1 MSPLY
6 SGPMHAYRC
15 GSCGGVFWLRPGV
28 EPPGLRCGMMG
39 CSGRFRRAP
48 DADLKGEEDPAPQGP
63 EAPERGVKMAEGE
76 GGGTGDRRG

>member
-15 GSCGGVFWLRPGV
+15 GSCGGVIWFRPGV

-48 DADLKGEEDPAPQGP
+48 DADLRGETAPAPSEGG
-63 EAPERGVKMAEGE
+63 APEREAKAGESE
-76 GGGTGDRRG
+76 GGGSADPGG

>member
-15 GSCGGVFWLRPGV
+15 GSCGGVIWLQPGV
-28 EPPGLRCGMMG
+28 EPPGMRCGMMG

-48 DADLKGEEDPAPQGP
+48 DADLQGEPAPAP
-63 EAPERGVKMAEGE
+63 REDEAPEGDAQAAEGTACGPGDA
-76 GGGTGDRRG
+76 GG